1 MKTPFSKK
9 NLSFPIILSLLLT
22 SAFGEFE
29 TKATP
34 IESISV
40 KDGFE
45 VELLFTV
52 PKERLGSWVN
62 LCLDDQNRIIASDQ
76 FGGLYRFKAPSKNQ
90 ILKESDVEKIPANI
104 RAANGLLWA
113 FDSLYVAVNDY
124 EKKMESGIYR
134 LTDSNGDDQLDKVEK
149 LRGMQARGDHGVH
162 ALLLSPDKKSIY
174 LITGNNTTPVE
185 ANRSRVPMDW
195 GEDHLLPRMPDGRG
209 HNRDRLAPAGIIYK
223 MSPDGKDW
231 EIVSSGYRNIFD
243 GGFNIN
249 GELFTYDADMEYDF
263 NTPWYRPT
271 RICHVTSGSMYGWR
285 NGTGKRP
292 EFYPDTLP
300 PVVNIGPGSPTGVT
314 FGYGAKFPPKYQKAM
329 FILDWS
335 WGKIYAIHMKPDGS
349 TYSGQKETFITG
361 SPLPVTDAIIHPGD
375 GSMYFAIGGRK
386 VQSGL
391 YRVSYTGEE
400 KTAPISTKPRVN
412 ELAKLRQKLEN
423 LHIGKHPKALEI
435 AWPHTDHPDRFVR
448 WAALMAIQHLPIE
461 KWATK
466 ALTEKDSGKRAN
478 ILLSLSKAAGIDPF
492 HRKDTDS
499 PVDRKMGQKILQSL
513 LQIKWSELTP
523 SERLSLVRTYQVAMV
538 RFGKPSPKVT
548 NKIITQL
555 DPRFPS
561 ESFEMNWLLCETLSY
576 LEAPTAAQKGISILM
591 RAPTQEEQME
601 YARSLRNLKSGWTRE
616 LRTHYFN
623 WFLKAANYRGGA
635 SFTKFIEF
643 IRNDAVASLSPAE
656 QKGLAGLLAKK
667 AVMKSPAEVMAEAM
681 AGRTFVKN
689 WELEELSKSSS
700 SGLKGR
706 NFQVGQKMF
715 AAGGCYACHR
725 FGNQGGMNGPDL
737 TGSGGRYSPHDL
749 LEQIM
754 YPSKEINEQFVPT
767 FVTLKSGEALSG
779 VVVNLNG
786 DRVTLN
792 TDLYNP
798 NQRTSVQRKEIQSMG
813 PSTVS
818 PMPPGLLNMMEK
830 EEIMDL
836 LAYILSGGDTNHRF
850 FSN

>member
-1 MKTPFSKK
+1 MNTKPK
-9 NLSFPIILSLLLT
+9 LLLFLIMFIKF
-22 SAFGEFE
+22 SGFSFAQIENQ
-29 TKATP
+29 ATP
-34 IESISV
+34 IENISV
-40 KDGFE
+40 KKGFKI
-45 VELLFTV
+45 ELLFTV

-62 LCLDDQNRIIASDQ
+62 LCLDNKNRIIASDQ
-76 FGGLYRFKAPSKNQ
+76 FGGLYRFEVPAEGKT
-90 ILKESDVEKIPANI
+90 LKESDIEKIPVNI

-124 EKKMESGIYR
+124 EKKMESGVYR

-162 ALLLSPDKKSIY
+162 ALILSPDQKSIY

-243 GGFNIN
+243 GGFNAD

-335 WGKIYAIHMKPDGS
+335 WGKIYAIHMSPDGS
-349 TYSGQKETFITG
+349 TYSAEKETFITG
-361 SPLPVTDAIIHPGD
+361 SPLPVTDAIIHPMD

-391 YRVSYTGEE
+391 YRVSYTGKG

-412 ELAKLRQKLEN
+412 ELASLRHQLEN
-423 LHIGKHPKALEI
+423 LHIGEHPKALEL
-435 AWPHTDHPDRFVR
+435 AWPHTDHQDRFVR
-448 WAALMAIQHLPIE
+448 WAALMAIQRLPAE
-461 KWATK
+461 KWASK
-466 ALTEKDSGKRAN
+466 ALQEKDPGKRVN
-478 ILLSLSKAAGIDPF
+478 VLLSLAKAAGIDPF
-492 HRKDTDS
+492 HRQNTD
-499 PVDRKMGQKILQSL
+499 PPINQKLGKQILQSL
-513 LQIKWSELTP
+513 LQIEWKDLTP
-523 SERLSLVRTYQVAMV
+523 NERLALVRTYQVAMV
-538 RFGKPSPKVT
+538 RFGKPSPQEAV
-548 NKIITQL
+548 KIVAQL
-555 DPRFPS
+555 DSQFPAKN
-561 ESFEMNWLLCETLSY
+561 FEMNWLLCETLAFLDS
-576 LEAPTAAQKGISILM
+576 PTAAQKGIALLLE
-591 RAPTQEEQME
+591 APTQEEQME
-601 YARSLRNLKSGWTRE
+601 YARSLRNLKTGWTHE
-616 LRTHYFN
+616 LRVQYFN
-623 WFLKAANYRGGA
+623 WFLKASNYRGGA

-643 IRNDAVASLSPAE
+643 IRNDAVASLNPAE
-656 QKGLAGLLAKK
+656 LKKLAVLLAKK
-667 AVMKSPAEVMAEAM
+667 AVVQSPADVMAEAM

-689 WELEELSKSSS
+689 WKLEELSKAAS

-706 NFQVGQKMF
+706 NFKVGRRMF

-737 TGSGGRYSPHDL
+737 TGSGGRYSTHDL

-767 FVTLKSGEALSG
+767 FVTLKNGKTLSG

-786 DRVTLN
+786 NRVTLN
-792 TDLYNP
+792 TDLYDP
-798 NQRTSVQRKEIQSMG
+798 NQRTNVQTNEVKSMG

-818 PMPPGLLNMMEK
+818 PMPPGLLNMME
-830 EEIMDL
+830 EEEVMDL
-836 LAYILSGGDTNHRF
+836 LAYILSGDDPQHKF
-850 FSN
+850 FK

>member
-149 LRGMQARGDHGVH
+149 RRGMQARGDHGVH

-335 WGKIYAIHMKPDGS
+335 WGKIYAIHMTPDGS

-689 WELEELSKSSS
+689 WELEELSKSAS

>member
-1 MKTPFSKK
+1 MKNPVSKTLFFIIA
-9 NLSFPIILSLLLT
+9 LSTLLMT
-22 SAFGEFE
+22 SVFGQFD

-40 KDGFE
+40 KKGFE

-52 PKERLGSWVN
+52 PKDRLGSWVN
-62 LCLDDQNRIIASDQ
+62 LCLDDKNRIIASDQ
-76 FGGLYRFKAPSKNQ
+76 FGGLYRFQAPAKGE
-90 ILKESDVEKIPANI
+90 ILKESDIEKVPAKI

-124 EKKMESGIYR
+124 EKKMDSGVYR

-149 LRGMQARGDHGVH
+149 LRTMQARGDHGVH
-162 ALLLSPDKKSIY
+162 ALILSPDKKSIY
-174 LITGNNTTPVE
+174 LITGNNTEPVQ
-185 ANRSRVPMDW
+185 ANRSRVPLDW

-209 HNRDRLAPAGIIYK
+209 HNRDRLAPGGIIYK
-223 MSPDGKDW
+223 ISPDGKDW

-243 GGFNIN
+243 GGFNAD

-271 RICHVTSGSMYGWR
+271 RINHVTSGSMYGWR

-292 EFYPDTLP
+292 EFYPDNLP
-300 PVVNIGPGSPTGVT
+300 AVVNIGPGSPTGVS
-314 FGYGAKFPPKYQKAM
+314 FGYGAKFPPKYQQAM

-335 WGKIYAIHMKPDGS
+335 WGKIYAVHLKANGS
-349 TYSGQKETFITG
+349 TYTGKNETFITG
-361 SPLPVTDAIIHPGD
+361 SPLPVTDAIIHPED
-375 GSMYFAIGGRK
+375 GTMYFAIGGRK

-391 YRVSYTGEE
+391 YRVSYVGKE
-400 KTAPISTKPRVN
+400 KSDPVSMKPRIN
-412 ELAKLRQKLEN
+412 DLAKLRHKLEN
-423 LHIGKHPKALEI
+423 LHIGEHPDALDI
-435 AWPHTDHPDRFVR
+435 AWPHIDHPDRFIR
-448 WAALMAIQHLPIE
+448 WAALMAIQRLPVE
-461 KWATK
+461 KWAGK
-466 ALTEKDSGKRAN
+466 ALTEKKQGKRAYV
-478 ILLSLSKAAGIDPF
+478 LLSLAKAAGIDPF
-492 HRKDTDS
+492 HRKKSD
-499 PVDRKMGQKILQSL
+499 PPINREMGNKILQSL
-513 LQIKWSELTP
+513 LELDFEKLNP
-523 SERLSLVRTYQVAMV
+523 SEQLSIVRTYQVAMV
-538 RFGKPSPKVT
+538 RFSKPSKQTADQIVA
-548 NKIITQL
+548 QL
-555 DPRFPS
+555 DAHFPAKNY
-561 ESFEMNWLLCETLSY
+561 EMNWLLCETLAF
-576 LEAPTAAQKGISILM
+576 LEAPTVAKKGISLLKK
-591 RAPTQEEQME
+591 ATTQEEQME
-601 YARSLRNLKSGWTRE
+601 YARSLRNLKAGWSND
-616 LRTHYFN
+616 LRTQYFN

-643 IRNDAVASLSPAE
+643 IRNDAMASLTKAE
-656 QKGLAGLLAKK
+656 KKDLAPLLAKK
-667 AVMKSPAEVMAEAM
+667 AEVKSPAEVMAEAM

-689 WELEELSKSSS
+689 WELEELSEISSK
-700 SGLKGR
+700 GLQDRSFETGR
-706 NFQVGQKMF
+706 KMF

-767 FVTLKSGEALSG
+767 MVNLKNGQTLSG

-798 NQRTSVQRKEIQSMG
+798 NQRTSVQRKEVKSMG
-813 PSTVS
+813 PSPVS
-818 PMPPGLLNMMEK
+818 PMPPGLLNMME
-830 EEIMDL
+830 ENEILDL
-836 LAYILSGGDTNHRF
+836 LAYILSGGDTSHPF

>member
-1 MKTPFSKK
+1 MITSRLLTLF
-9 NLSFPIILSLLLT
+9 SLLLFWNLVT
-22 SAFGEFE
+22 SRLWAQFD
-29 TKATP
+29 TQATP

-40 KDGFE
+40 KDGFQ

-62 LCLDDQNRIIASDQ
+62 LCLDNQNRIIASDQ
-76 FGGLYRFKAPSKNQ
+76 FGGLYRFKAPAKGKT
-90 ILKESDVEKIPANI
+90 LKENEIEKIPADI

-124 EKKMESGIYR
+124 EKKMDSGVYR
-134 LTDSNGDDQLDKVEK
+134 LTDSNRDDQLDKVEK
-149 LRGMQARGDHGVH
+149 LRVLQARGDHGVH

-174 LITGNNTTPVE
+174 LITGNNTDPTKV
-185 ANRSRVPMDW
+185 NRSRVPMDW

-243 GGFNIN
+243 GGFHAD

-314 FGYGAKFPPKYQKAM
+314 FGYGSKFPPRYQKAM

-335 WGKIYAIHMKPDGS
+335 WGKIYAVHLKQDGS
-349 TYSGQKETFITG
+349 TYSGKKETFMTG
-361 SPLPVTDAIIHPGD
+361 SPLPVTDAIINPQD
-375 GSMYFAIGGRK
+375 GAMYFAIGGRK

-391 YRVSYTGEE
+391 YRVSYIGKENIQSIPLN
-400 KTAPISTKPRVN
+400 ANVHQ
-412 ELAKLRQKLEN
+412 LAGLRRQLED
-423 LHIGKHPKALEI
+423 LHIGNDPKALAF
-435 AWPHTDHPDRFVR
+435 AWPYIDHPDRFVR
-448 WAALMAIQHLPIE
+448 WAALMAIQRLPV
-461 KWATK
+461 KDWATK
-466 ALTEKDSGKRAN
+466 ALSEKVPGKRVHA
-478 ILLSLSKAAGIDPF
+478 LLSLAKASGIDPF
-492 HRKDTDS
+492 HRKASD
-499 PVDRKMGQKILQSL
+499 PPINQKMGEEILESL
-513 LQIKWSELTP
+513 LQIKWNDLTP
-523 SERLSLVRTYQVAMV
+523 SERLALVRTYQVAMV
-538 RFGKPSPKVT
+538 RFGKPSPDT
-548 NKIITQL
+548 IGKITAHL
-555 DPRFPS
+555 DPHFPAK
-561 ESFEMNWLLCETLSY
+561 SFEMNWLLCETLAF
-576 LEAPTAAQKGISILM
+576 LEAPTVALKGITLLTKAS
-591 RAPTQEEQME
+591 TQEEQME
-601 YARSLRNLKSGWTRE
+601 YARSLRNLQAGWTLE
-616 LRTHYFN
+616 LRTQYFS

-643 IRNDAVASLSPAE
+643 IRQDAVASLNPKEKKSLASLLAQKPVTTSPAE
-656 QKGLAGLLAKK
+656 LMAK
-667 AVMKSPAEVMAEAM
+667 AM

-689 WELEELSKSSS
+689 WELDELSNLASQ
-700 SGLKGR
+700 GLSGR
-706 NFQVGQKMF
+706 NFEKGHKMF
-715 AAGGCYACHR
+715 AAGGCFACHR

-737 TGSGGRYSPHDL
+737 TGAGGRYSPHDL

-767 FVTLKSGEALSG
+767 FVTLKNGDALSG

-786 DRVTLN
+786 DWVVLN

-798 NQRTSVQRKEIQSMG
+798 NQRTTVQRKEIESMG
-813 PSTVS
+813 PSDVS

-830 EEIMDL
+830 DEVMDL
-836 LAYILSGGDTNHRF
+836 LAYILSGGEPKHKYF
-850 FSN
+850 Q